1 MNRSLVF
8 DVPTLL
14 PPCSPSDQWRLCYD
28 WTVVFRGEYYV
39 LPAGFETDGASIP
52 RWLWWLC
59 GTPLQVPRLYAA
71 IVHDYLYGGGDADAT
86 RADADD
92 LYRDLQIALGV
103 PRWKAYVEWAALRL
117 CGKSHWYKA
126 VVAAIALAS
135 LCGCIEIAHV
145 DSFVTVP
152 KDAVS
157 FGVSNQTV
165 NEN

>member
-1 MNRSLVF
+1 MRKLFFYQPNMIPVKGRKNVWKL
-8 DVPTLL
+8 TH
-14 PPCSPSDQWRLCYD
+14 D
-28 WTVVFRGEYYV
+28 WTIYFRGESYIV
-39 LPAGFETDGASIP
+39 PINTETDGASIP
-52 RWLWWLC
+52 RALWILC
-59 GTPLQVPRLYAA
+59 GHPMETPRLYAA
-71 IVHDYLYGGGDADAT
+71 LLHDYLYGGGDPDAT

-92 LYRDLQIALGV
+92 LFRDLQIALGV

-165 NEN
+165 KEN

>member
-1 MNRSLVF
+1 MKKLFFDQPNLVP
-8 DVPTLL
+8 VKGRKNAWKLTHT
-14 PPCSPSDQWRLCYD
+14 WNIY
-28 WTVVFRGEYYV
+28 FRGESYV
-39 LPAGFETDGASIP
+39 VPIHTETDGASIP
-52 RWLWWLC
+52 RALWILC
-59 GTPLQVPRLYAA
+59 GHPMETPRLYAA
-71 IVHDYLYGGGDADAT
+71 LLHDYLYGGGDPEAT

-92 LYRDLQIALGV
+92 LFRDLQIALGV

-126 VVAAIALAS
+126 VLAAVALAALS
-135 LCGCIEIAHV
+135 GCIEIAHV

-165 NEN
+165 KEN